1 MSKKVVVNGFK
12 ELVAVGLVGMLAACG
27 GSGGGSS
34 DSDEV
39 SSLVSESIVARG
51 VITQLGSIWVLGVEY
66 ETPNGG
72 SYSNDDDVS
81 DEAHYEVGQWVRI
94 RGKRHDDGISGVA
107 EEVEYEAE
115 IEGAADANG
124 DINGVVIVRALNINA
139 PGIPD
144 PLTNGTRYEVSG
156 IWLDKFTIEATYIKE
171 DDDGDDIDEIK
182 GFVENDAPTSFD
194 VHGITFN
201 YSGTPDVN
209 NGDFV
214 EVHFD
219 SCVGNVP
226 DVTCTAT
233 RVELEDD
240 FNDDADGQ
248 EAEYEG
254 AVNMT
259 LANCPTGADFMI
271 DMTCIDWSSVS
282 ASGWQD
288 GLTGPADMESGLRV
302 ESEGHFNAAG
312 LLIAEKIKGRG
323 NRVRITANVDT
334 DSKNGVTFKVFD
346 NIIEVTTQDGLT
358 EYEDPL
364 VDFSSIN
371 DTSGSESGLEI
382 RGIRTGPKSM
392 LALRIKDEGGP
403 VSADK
408 YKLRAEVDLDGADAA
423 SNTITVMGVS
433 SVADADTEL
442 EFEDTEIASGGG
454 STTEDDKDSFLDTI
468 DDDDIVNTT
477 NGPRDV
483 VEVNVDTTNGGDG
496 SIGNPY
502 SADEIEIEEE
512 DD

>member
-1 MSKKVVVNGFK
+1 
-12 ELVAVGLVGMLAACG
+12 
-27 GSGGGSS
+27 
-34 DSDEV
+34 
-39 SSLVSESIVARG
+39 
-51 VITQLGSIWVLGVEY
+51 
-66 ETPNGG
+66 
-72 SYSNDDDVS
+72 
-81 DEAHYEVGQWVRI
+81 
-94 RGKRHDDGISGVA
+94 
-107 EEVEYEAE
+107 
-115 IEGAADANG
+115 
-124 DINGVVIVRALNINA
+124 
-139 PGIPD
+139 
-144 PLTNGTRYEVSG
+144 
-156 IWLDKFTIEATYIKE
+156 
-171 DDDGDDIDEIK
+171 
-182 GFVENDAPTSFD
+182 
-194 VHGITFN
+194 
-201 YSGTPDVN
+201 
-209 NGDFV
+209 
-214 EVHFD
+214 
-219 SCVGNVP
+219 
-226 DVTCTAT
+226 
-233 RVELEDD
+233 
-240 FNDDADGQ
+240 
-248 EAEYEG
+248 
-254 AVNMT
+254 
-259 LANCPTGADFMI
+259 MI

-454 STTEDDKDSFLDTI
+454 STTEDDIDSFLELI